1 MGYNVTRV
9 RITMTEEDKSHLA
22 ILLPTATVALFS
34 RDQETVEAFQSLES
48 DWRFARVAL
57 EVHDGDVETATAKY
71 RSSQTP
77 ELLIVQTEDID
88 SGFTDKLETL
98 GEHCAETTSAIVI
111 GPDNDVNLYRKLVGM
126 GVSDYL
132 VRPIAPPALA
142 DDIAETLIE
151 QMGASGSRLI
161 AFMGAKGGVGT
172 TSLVEAVAWNLS
184 TDLKQKTFLLDAA
197 GGWSTLSVGMNFE
210 PSTTIVEAARAAS
223 DGDED
228 SLSRMIH
235 KAHEKL
241 YILSSGGD
249 VMLDDPV
256 DEDRYEA
263 LLDYLMALY
272 PVVLVDLSAAPA
284 QLKRL
289 ALTKAQRTMLVTSPL
304 LPAVRATRTLLHEIK
319 QLRGD
324 TETSVDI
331 ILNMK
336 GIAPKHEV
344 PKAQIKAALEQP
356 ISATIDFDPALFV
369 STESESKKLHL
380 QKGGEVAIT
389 ELMGP
394 IMDILDI
401 QKAPAAEEKKSVKGV
416 SGLLDKLKSKS

>member
-1 MGYNVTRV
+1 
-9 RITMTEEDKSHLA
+9 
-22 ILLPTATVALFS
+22 
-34 RDQETVEAFQSLES
+34 
-48 DWRFARVAL
+48 
-57 EVHDGDVETATAKY
+57 
-71 RSSQTP
+71 
-77 ELLIVQTEDID
+77 
-88 SGFTDKLETL
+88 
-98 GEHCAETTSAIVI
+98 
-111 GPDNDVNLYRKLVGM
+111 
-126 GVSDYL
+126 
-132 VRPIAPPALA
+132 
-142 DDIAETLIE
+142 
-151 QMGASGSRLI
+151 
-161 AFMGAKGGVGT
+161 
-172 TSLVEAVAWNLS
+172 
-184 TDLKQKTFLLDAA
+184 
-197 GGWSTLSVGMNFE
+197 
-210 PSTTIVEAARAAS
+210 
-223 DGDED
+223 
-228 SLSRMIH
+228 MIH

-344 PKAQIKAALEQP
+344 PKTQIKAALEQP